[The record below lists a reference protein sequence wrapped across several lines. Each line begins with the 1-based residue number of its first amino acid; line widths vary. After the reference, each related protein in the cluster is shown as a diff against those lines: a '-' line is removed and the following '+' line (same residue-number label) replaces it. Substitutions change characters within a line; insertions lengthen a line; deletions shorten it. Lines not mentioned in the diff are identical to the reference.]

1 MKCNC
6 NIFQTIQVIHEDQD
20 EKMQCKV
27 NDCDT
32 ISQVKAKILD
42 ALYKNTPFSQ
52 RPSIYDV
59 DLGN

>member
-1 MKCNC
+1 M
-6 NIFQTIQVIHEDQD
+6 IHEDQD

-42 ALYKNTPFSQ
+42 SLYKNTPFSQ

-59 DLGN
+59 DLGMYIF

>member
-1 MKCNC
+1 
-6 NIFQTIQVIHEDQD
+6 
-20 EKMQCKV
+20 MQCKV

-42 ALYKNTPFSQ
+42 SLYKNTPFSQ

-59 DLGN
+59 DLGMYYLHIIRIGEGTLRMYHGF